1 MWVIYVE
8 RSLTGKTHE
17 SPSRVYGERK
27 KKGKW
32 EREIGE
38 RREKKEGKSGLWG
51 VGRRAK
57 IAVSLPPKQADEI

>member
-1 MWVIYVE
+1 MWVIYLE

-17 SPSRVYGERK
+17 SPSRVYGGKKKREMGERNRR
-27 KKGKW
+27 KKGK
-32 EREIGE
+32 
-38 RREKKEGKSGLWG
+38 KEGRSGLWR

>member
-1 MWVIYVE
+1 MWVIYLE

-17 SPSRVYGERK
+17 SPSRVYGGK

-38 RREKKEGKSGLWG
+38 RRGKKREGVDFGEWG
-51 VGRRAK
+51 GGRK
-57 IAVSLPPKQADEI
+57 